1 MSEIATIDGGGAM
14 QHRGGGSA
22 NPLTRLPAELRLPV
36 SRLYAVYSNILK
48 GSTALVARL
57 CIWMDED
64 GLTVGD
70 AVVAVNRL
78 LRPGRVVGVQFPG
91 QIDNELAEEVV
102 RVMAER
108 RRREVNVER
117 ARRHLGGSSHAV

>member
-1 MSEIATIDGGGAM
+1 M
-14 QHRGGGSA
+14 

-64 GLTVGD
+64 GLTIAD

-91 QIDNELAEEVV
+91 QIDNELAVEVA
-102 RVMAER
+102 RVLAAR
-108 RRREVNVER
+108 KRHEVNVER
-117 ARRHLGGSSHAV
+117 ARRHFAGGNHGV